1 MQNPSLF
8 GLGLHPTRSVRAQ
21 LHAGVVR
28 RAHKGL
34 RQTKVQA
41 AAPRTGRSGGARSP
55 VLGALAGLVLS
66 TALSACGTPGQDGD
80 CGPFL
85 SSAECQ
91 VVRVQLGLLDRRPPP
106 DPTNRFGRCV
116 NDGSAE
122 CILEDAAVVLGQR
135 LFFDR
140 CLSLGNNVACV
151 TCHQPGQA
159 FTDDRVRP
167 ITTPPTKFTV
177 AGVEQLLSLPL
188 IVNPTPERVTIPPP
202 MVQAQLDE
210 AGNPLANWNA
220 SKGMWEAVLRR
231 PLASL
236 GSSKGTPPATAR
248 HSPTL
253 YNIAYGGG
261 FAPAHGE
268 RTYGVTWTPWD
279 GRYDSAWALV
289 ADVLEF
295 GGTQS
300 TDRSHVAVRIGQ
312 KHRQAYE
319 QMIGGPLFDFNSK
332 GLASDGTMKYVYPR
346 HGSPGGNACWY
357 SGKESD
363 CGGTSLVPTD
373 AVRNDINEVFVN
385 AGKAL
390 GAYMRRLRSADSPY
404 DRWLAGDPQAMS
416 GAAQRGLRLFIGKA
430 ECIMCHNGP
439 NFTDWRFHNLG
450 IPAADPEQRVA
461 GSVLPSPPDDRT
473 NCFDGLAPG
482 VVCADPGR
490 HGWQLRTAGLCAEDS
505 VSISGRTIRC
515 QPVDMPPPNTRHDI
529 PMDCTSTASDATD
542 KVAQCLPAAM
552 VDAAKCYYP
561 SQAACE
567 GDALCQWAPGKMRC
581 IAKATPAEL
590 GQFKTPSLRNVA
602 MTFPF
607 MHNGMLS
614 NYGPAERG
622 ETNVDDPTPHLIRV
636 VEFYN
641 GGGGKPDIGT
651 LDPQIHPLHLSST
664 EISDLV
670 EFLKALTDNSLATS
684 SSPLSLS
691 PDDLLD
697 TGDCTDL

>member
-1 MQNPSLF
+1 MQDPSLF
-8 GLGLHPTRSVRAQ
+8 GLGFSRVPRPDRHGPRQTKAQ
-21 LHAGVVR
+21 SAARPAGRRGGGGRGALSLWLGAGVV
-28 RAHKGL
+28 
-34 RQTKVQA
+34 
-41 AAPRTGRSGGARSP
+41 
-55 VLGALAGLVLS
+55 LGAVLS
-66 TALSACGTPGQDGD
+66 GCGTTAQQGD

-91 VVRVQLGLLDRRPPP
+91 VVRVQLGTLDRRPPP

-116 NDGSAE
+116 NDNSAE
-122 CILEDAAVVLGQR
+122 CILEDAAVTLGHR

-140 CLSLGNNVACV
+140 CLSIGNNVACV
-151 TCHQPGQA
+151 SCHQPGQA
-159 FTDDRVRP
+159 FTDDRIRQ
-167 ITTPPTKFTV
+167 ILTPPTKFMV
-177 AGVEQLLSLPL
+177 GGLEQTLSLPL
-188 IVNPTPERVTIPPP
+188 IVNPTPERITTPPP
-202 MVQAQLDE
+202 AVQAQLDE
-210 AGNPLANWNA
+210 AGNPLAKWNA
-220 SKGMWEAVLRR
+220 DKGMWEAVARR
-231 PLASL
+231 PLASF
-236 GSSKGTPPATAR
+236 GSASKGSPPATAR

-295 GGTQS
+295 GGTQN

-319 QMIGGPLFDFNSK
+319 QMIGGPLFDFSVK
-332 GLASDGTMKYVYPR
+332 QLASDGSLKYVYPR
-346 HGSPGGNACWY
+346 HGSPTGSACWY

-363 CGGTSLVPTD
+363 CSGSLAPTD
-373 AVRNDINEVFVN
+373 VVRSNVNEVFVN

-404 DRWLAGDPQAMS
+404 DRWLAGDQQAMS

-450 IPAADPEQRVA
+450 IPANDPEQRVA
-461 GSVLPSPPDDRT
+461 GSVLPAPPDDRST
-473 NCFDGLAPG
+473 CFDGLAPSPI
-482 VVCADPGR
+482 CADPGR
-490 HGWQLRTAGLCAEDS
+490 HGWQVRTAGLCPEDS
-505 VSISGRTIRC
+505 VVINGRTVRC
-515 QPVDMPPPNTRHDI
+515 QPVDQPPPNARQDI
-529 PMDCTSTASDATD
+529 AMDCTSSASDATD
-542 KVAQCLPAAM
+542 KTAQCLPASM

-561 SQAACE
+561 SQGACE
-567 GDALCQWAPGKMRC
+567 SDALCQWSASKMRC
-581 IAKATPAEL
+581 VARSTTAEL
-590 GQFKTPSLRNVA
+590 GQFKTPSLRNVG
-602 MTFPF
+602 MTFPY

-622 ETNVDDPTPHLIRV
+622 ETNYDDPTPHLTRV
-636 VEFYN
+636 VEFYDA
-641 GGGGKPDIGT
+641 GGGKPDVGT
-651 LDPQIHPLHLSST
+651 LDPQIHPLHLSTT
-664 EISDLV
+664 EIADLV

-684 SSPLSLS
+684 SNPLTLS

-697 TGDCTDL
+697 TSDCPDPQ